1 MATYDEI
8 RFELDN
14 LRAELEKA
22 CHEAEN
28 SILQVAGI
36 GSTDIK
42 VERTLPLVINICD
55 LQVGDRITIPMGE
68 NVYTATAVDECDG
81 EIYFLFDQLLDRRP
95 IDSRDDFAG
104 SFNDSE
110 LFAWL
115 NSEFKEQLPAWVRT
129 RLNHDITLPTVQQIF
144 GTSDEW
150 AIKFFDLNT
159 FDYGEQF
166 ECMKDVK
173 NRICTFEEDI
183 RWYWLSTNKPSSASL
198 AAVRDDGVAASG
210 GAAGA
215 ICVRPLLKVRK
226 R

>member
-42 VERTLPLVINICD
+42 VERTFPLVIDICD

-81 EIYFLFDQLLDRRP
+81 EIYLLDHLTIPNCLLGSILSLRSSYRR
-95 IDSRDDFAG
+95 G
-104 SFNDSE
+104 SE
-110 LFAWL
+110 
-115 NSEFKEQLPAWVRT
+115 PA
-129 RLNHDITLPTVQQIF
+129 
-144 GTSDEW
+144 
-150 AIKFFDLNT
+150 
-159 FDYGEQF
+159 
-166 ECMKDVK
+166 
-173 NRICTFEEDI
+173 
-183 RWYWLSTNKPSSASL
+183 
-198 AAVRDDGVAASG
+198 
-210 GAAGA
+210 
-215 ICVRPLLKVRK
+215 
-226 R
+226 